1 MTDERRLIH
10 GINNTTLKIVSCPYH
25 Y

>member
-1 MTDERRLIH
+1 MIDEHRVIH